1 MKIYRTIILPFVLY
15 GCETRSLT
23 LREEHRLR
31 VLENR
36 LLRRIFGPTRDEI
49 TREQRKLHNELIDL
63 YCSPNIIRVIQ
74 SRRMRWAG
82 RVTRMGEGGVRT
94 GLGSAYLREGNHL
107 EDLGVDERIILRW
120 IFRKWEGV

>member
-1 MKIYRTIILPFVLY
+1 MRIYRTIILPFVLY

-31 VLENR
+31 VLKNR
-36 LLRRIFGPTRDEI
+36 LLRIIFGPMRDEI
-49 TREQRKLHNELIDL
+49 TRERRKLHNELIDL
-63 YCSPNIIRVIQ
+63 YCSPNIIRVIK

-82 RVTRMGEGGVRT
+82 LVTRVGEGDIRT

-107 EDLGVDERIILRW
+107 EDLVVDERIILRW